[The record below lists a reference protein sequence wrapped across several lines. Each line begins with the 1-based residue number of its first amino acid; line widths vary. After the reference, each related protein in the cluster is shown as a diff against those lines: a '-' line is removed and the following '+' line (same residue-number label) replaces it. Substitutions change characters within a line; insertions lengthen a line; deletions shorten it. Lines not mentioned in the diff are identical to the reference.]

1 MVLSAVRRCWRADT
15 GWRAGRR
22 RRTVSGRTFISPVPV
37 SPESS
42 TAGQEWQMFAG
53 EMRDR
58 GTFAA
63 MCPAR
68 RRSIEA
74 AQDGPVGKV
83 RATRGLFGADW
94 NVDAQTDDYRSRGR
108 CPSALAKPC
117 PRPRMPISPAARG
130 RLSTE
135 SGRAVGPQSMG
146 RRSRCPPSAH
156 DPMGRT
162 CRQPLLLQVPLN
174 APGGGARCGS
184 SYSLPGFARCFV
196 DFSPSWISPTRVSA
210 AGY

>member
-1 MVLSAVRRCWRADT
+1 
-15 GWRAGRR
+15 
-22 RRTVSGRTFISPVPV
+22 
-37 SPESS
+37 
-42 TAGQEWQMFAG
+42 MFAG

-108 CPSALAKPC
+108 CRERAGQAMPSASHANFSS
-117 PRPRMPISPAARG
+117 RSGSVEHGIWARSWAAI
-130 RLSTE
+130 
-135 SGRAVGPQSMG
+135 
-146 RRSRCPPSAH
+146 
-156 DPMGRT
+156 D
-162 CRQPLLLQVPLN
+162 
-174 APGGGARCGS
+174 GAAF
-184 SYSLPGFARCFV
+184 SLPAIC
-196 DFSPSWISPTRVSA
+196 A
-210 AGY
+210 